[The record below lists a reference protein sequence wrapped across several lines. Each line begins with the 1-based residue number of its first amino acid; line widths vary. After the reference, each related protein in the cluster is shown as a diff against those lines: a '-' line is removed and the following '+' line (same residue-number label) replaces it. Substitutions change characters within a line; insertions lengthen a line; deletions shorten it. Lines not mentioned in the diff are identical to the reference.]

1 MTMMDGLAP
10 VRRRPAGLA
19 IAFFVV
25 SSCLFWATSAHARLH
40 EVQNIEG
47 SLVPAGLS
55 MEQVRKAIQ
64 RGGAKR
70 GWIVRQTAPGHLI
83 ATLNVRKHM
92 VQTDV
97 TFDQS
102 TYSIT
107 YRDSDNMKYTEG
119 RIHGR
124 YNSWVHNFD
133 GDIQRELHLY

>member
-1 MTMMDGLAP
+1 M
-10 VRRRPAGLA
+10 A
-19 IAFFVV
+19 IANVLGHSARNGLRPV
-25 SSCLFWATSAHARLH
+25 LVAALASLLLLVASGAHARLH

-47 SLVPAGLS
+47 SLVPDGLT

-64 RGGAKR
+64 RGGSRR
-70 GWIVRQTAPGHLI
+70 GWIVRQSAPGHLI
-83 ATLNVRKHM
+83 ATLHVRKHM
-92 VQTDV
+92 VETDI

-107 YRDSDNMKYTEG
+107 YRDSENMKYTEG

-124 YNSWVHNFD
+124 YNSWVHNLD